1 MGYMNYYKENNETIK
16 EYKLRLFRNKDLYGL
31 NTEQIAQLINNE
43 TGDNFSE
50 SAYRKWYRPYQ
61 EGYED
66 GIQSVLENDSLLDE
80 YEEKRLEFEKEKV
93 KFRDYRNSYNK
104 IIREQARNE
113 SNLDLIL
120 DAIAKKEPYPVPH
133 DNNTITYTTNNDLL
147 VCLNDIHYGAVIN
160 NHWNQYNSDI
170 AYDRLCEYF
179 HKIIQIKETH
189 HARNCY
195 VCANGDLIS
204 GNIHLGVDLTN
215 RENLIEQVIGVSE
228 ILSSFLVNLSFC
240 FEHVTFAVVAG
251 NHSRLRKKKT
261 DSLYERLD
269 DLIPWYLKARLQDN
283 QSVTI
288 VDDTIDKTLNIINIQ
303 GKNYLNVHGDYDG
316 IKTVEKVISMVDKPI
331 YGVCFGHLHHNVTDW
346 VQGYKVLMS
355 GSLMGMDDLCVS
367 RRILGK
373 AQQLVCVCNKEGV
386 IATYDVELQ

>member
-1 MGYMNYYKENNETIK
+1 MNYQREKNETVK
-16 EYKLRLFRNKDLYGL
+16 EYKLRLFRNKELYGL
-31 NTEQIAQLINNE
+31 TSEQIAQLINTE
-43 TGDNFSE
+43 TGDEFSE
-50 SAYRKWYRPYQ
+50 SAYRKWFKPYQ

-66 GIQSVLENDSLLDE
+66 GIRESIASDNILDE
-80 YEEKRLEFEKEKV
+80 YEEKRIEFEKEKV

-104 IIREQARNE
+104 IIREQARNDN
-113 SNLDLIL
+113 NLDLIL
-120 DAIAKKEPYPVPH
+120 NAISNQQPYPVSAKGAEISPVK
-133 DNNTITYTTNNDLL
+133 NNDLL

-160 NHWNQYNSDI
+160 NYWNQYNSDI
-170 AYDRLCEYF
+170 AYDRLSKYF
-179 HKIIQIKETH
+179 HKILDIQETH

-195 VCANGDLIS
+195 VCANGDLVS
-204 GNIHLGVDLTN
+204 GNIHTGIDLTN

-228 ILSSFLVNLSFC
+228 IISSFLVNLSFY
-240 FEHVTFAVVAG
+240 FENVTFAIVAG

-283 QSVTI
+283 TSIHI

-316 IKTVEKVISMVDKPI
+316 MKSVEKVIAMVDKPI

-346 VQGYKVLMS
+346 VQGYKILMS
-355 GSLMGMDDLCVS
+355 GSLMGMDDLCVAK
-367 RRILGK
+367 RILGR
-373 AQQLVCVCNKEGV
+373 AQQLVCVCDKNGIK
-386 IATYDVELQ
+386 ATYDVDLQ

>member
-1 MGYMNYYKENNETIK
+1 MNYRKEKDETIK
-16 EYKLRLFRNKDLYGL
+16 EYKLRLFRNKELYGL
-31 NTEQIAQLINNE
+31 STEQIAQLINLE

-50 SAYRKWYRPYQ
+50 SAYRKWFKPYQ

-66 GIQSVLENDSLLDE
+66 GVQVALKDDVISE
-80 YEEKRLEFEKEKV
+80 YEEKRIEFEKEKV

-104 IIREQARNE
+104 IIREQARKE
-113 SNLDLIL
+113 HNLDLIL
-120 DAIAKKEPYPVPH
+120 DAIAEKEPYPTPPPNEGIACVK
-133 DNNTITYTTNNDLL
+133 DNDLL
-147 VCLNDIHYGAVIN
+147 VCLNDIHYGAVIDN
-160 NHWNQYNSDI
+160 YWNQYNSDI
-170 AYDRLCEYF
+170 AYERLSKYF
-179 HKIIQIKETH
+179 YRILDIQETH

-204 GNIHLGVDLTN
+204 GNIHTGIDLTN
-215 RENLIEQVIGVSE
+215 RENLIEQVIGVAE
-228 ILSSFLVNLSFC
+228 IISSFLVNLSFR
-240 FEHVTFAVVAG
+240 FENVTFAIVAG

-283 QSVTI
+283 TSIHI
-288 VDDTIDKTLNIINIQ
+288 VDETIDKTLNIINIQ

-355 GSLMGMDDLCVS
+355 GSLMGMDDLCVA

-373 AQQLVCVCNKEGV
+373 AQQLVCVCDKNG
-386 IATYDVELQ
+386 ISATYDVDLQ